1 MVNKIQSIRG
11 MHDCLPF
18 DIQFWQK
25 IENTLKTILMS
36 YGFSEIRTPV
46 LEQNVLFS
54 RAIGKFTD
62 VVEKEMYTF
71 HDRDGNF
78 ITLRPEN
85 TAACIRSGIE
95 HGFLY
100 DKPQRIWY
108 FGPMFRY
115 ERPQKGRYR
124 QFHQFGAEVFGL
136 TGPDI
141 DAEIIIMT
149 KRCWSQLGISKYLSL
164 EINSLGSLES
174 RLKYSRVLLTFLKKN
189 EDKLDENSRRRMF
202 INPLRIFDTKNY
214 QIQDLLNDAPV
225 LFDYIDDVS
234 KKHFLK
240 LCKLLD
246 IAGIQYQ
253 INHRL
258 VRGLDYYNCTVF
270 EWVTNFLGA
279 QGTICAGG
287 RYDKLVEQLGGRTTK
302 AVGFAIGMERT
313 VLLVKEFNPDFI
325 EKYPSLD
332 IYLISYGKS
341 SQNVILT
348 LAEKIR
354 DHMPSVKLI
363 THHGGGTL
371 KKQLAKANKYKAKIA
386 VILGDNE
393 YRSESVTIK
402 NLYTGKQEKIFQK
415 CLIIRLTEIL
425 G

>member
-1 MVNKIQSIRG
+1 
-11 MHDCLPF
+11 MHDCLPIS
-18 DIQFWQK
+18 IQFWQK
-25 IENTLKTILMS
+25 IENILKTIFVS
-36 YGFSEIRTPV
+36 YGFSEIRTPIV
-46 LEQNVLFS
+46 EQNVLFS

-71 HDRDGNF
+71 HDRDGNL

-100 DKPQRIWY
+100 DQPQRLWY
-108 FGPMFRY
+108 LGPMFRY

-124 QFHQFGAEVFGL
+124 QFYQFGAEVFGL

-174 RLKYSRVLLTFLKKN
+174 RLKYSKVLSMFLKKH

-202 INPLRIFDTKNY
+202 INPLRIFDSKNP
-214 QIQDLLNDAPV
+214 QIQDLLNDAPL
-225 LFDYIDDVS
+225 LFDYLDDVS

-246 IAGIQYQ
+246 ITGIQYK
-253 INHRL
+253 INPRL

-270 EWVTNFLGA
+270 EWITNVLGA
-279 QGTICAGG
+279 KGTICAGG
-287 RYDKLVEQLGGRTTK
+287 RYDALVEQLGGRKTK
-302 AVGFAIGMERT
+302 AIGFAIGMERT
-313 VLLVKEFNPDFI
+313 VLLVKKLNSDFI
-325 EKYPSLD
+325 HKYSSPD
-332 IYLISYGKS
+332 IYLISYGKN
-341 SQNVILT
+341 SQNIILK

-354 DHMPSVKLI
+354 DQMPFLTLI

-386 VILGDNE
+386 LILGDDE
-393 YRSESVTIK
+393 YRSESITIK

-415 CLIIRLTEIL
+415 CLNIRLTEIL